1 MSFTT
6 KDSLSSFLPFFFTPP
21 FTSCCSESLFVRPA
35 AMAPCLPKGGNA
47 RIVNGSIPGLSLLY
61 GGSAKTTVPT
71 STISSS
77 SSTPTTTAPPCS
89 SGLSRPWH
97 IPPPPPAGA
106 PVNRFSPFGSAPATF
121 CAPPPRNAFPVAR
134 PVPPPAPTEPPPVRA
149 PESRDI
155 ELTDFYDDDEHLPDA
170 EAANLDVEQLPDAVE
185 AANLDDEGDTTIPDS
200 PDFFL
205 SSPPPSTDE
214 GFLSDAPSPV
224 PPRQAR
230 SPRRQRL
237 SQRRHLADIR
247 IRQARRFQ
255 DKMSDRNQSPLSTE
269 PTAASSEVPTGSDFD
284 PSRPAHRG
292 TRGGKKNRLRLE
304 KQKVNASLAAEE
316 AARFQKEL
324 EEKEEKEREMADLRA
339 QVAKFEEEDRARRQE
354 FANLESRLEEER
366 KRAEE
371 ATRGRDEAQGKA
383 AELTVQL
390 QAAVDADE
398 STKAE
403 LVRVQD
409 ELRTAQGVVKARD
422 EQIALQQAHFD
433 KTSRVHAHEISKRD
447 QDNTGLSRQVD
458 TLKGHLAETVS
469 TLERVRDEAAGQEE
483 LVELARKNE
492 KTAQEE
498 LADQRQVAA
507 DAQAVHESELAAQR
521 QHAANA
527 EATIRSD
534 LSAQFQRDLAKQSK
548 ALKDEASKQ
557 ERTTQDL
564 EIANKTADDLKQ
576 QLDHANGEL
585 ETAQRQVADLEKQ
598 LATSQAA
605 EQTLKKKNHDL
616 EADLDALTA
625 QFAGLSISSNTKEAT
640 LQKKNDDLQRELD
653 ELTAQFDAFKISTV
667 TTPPAVAPPRRN
679 SFPSQARPVLQSS
692 APPAPVLPPS
702 SSFVPKPLTSPSDGS
717 RKHASTQTEVS
728 TPPTTSTA
736 VQTSPLDEDAPT
748 SPPQASSLPR
758 TVYTAPQ
765 LQSSTSQTAASSP
778 PSVPVSSS
786 STLDPASI
794 PLPASPTTSL
804 ADTAPPTSPASAAGP
819 QIARRHKTIST
830 QASGLHTT
838 SPTAPDSQSSSS
850 FVSPPYKVILQQP
863 WTPPSP
869 RRRSAAFL
877 RTTPPSSPSYAA
889 ALPFRTAPADL
900 PFAAAASANSS
911 SSSSDA
917 AALAGPS
924 SSAAAPAD
932 SSSSSDATA
941 PAQSSSAALPA
952 GSPGQAL
959 LDRIEEGR
967 ITMDAAFAALD
978 ERHAALEQQL
988 AAARPL
994 SVGDVASNI
1003 GNYIASLPR
1012 AICSSIASFFHHYV
1026 FTIPPRRYIP
1036 AWLMMLLYFFMVMF
1050 MSITT
1055 AYEEIRWHNANDIHM
1070 GFNFFPVIASVS
1082 AFWQSLWWPYFLLLR
1097 CWSN

>member
-1 MSFTT
+1 
-6 KDSLSSFLPFFFTPP
+6 
-21 FTSCCSESLFVRPA
+21 
-35 AMAPCLPKGGNA
+35 MAPCLPTSGNA
-47 RIVNGSIPGLSLLY
+47 RIVNGSSASIPGLSLLY
-61 GGSAKTTVPT
+61 GGSAKTSVPT
-71 STISSS
+71 STTS
-77 SSTPTTTAPPCS
+77 SSTPTTTTAPPCS
-89 SGLSRPWH
+89 SGLSRPGH

-121 CAPPPRNAFPVAR
+121 CAPPPRNAFPVAP
-134 PVPPPAPTEPPPVRA
+134 PVPPPAPTQPPLVRA

-155 ELTDFYDDDEHLPDA
+155 ELTDFYDDDEQLPDA

-200 PDFFL
+200 PEDSKLIQASFFL
-205 SSPPPSTDE
+205 SSPSPSTDE

-230 SPRRQRL
+230 SPRRQRP

-247 IRQARRFQ
+247 IRHVRRFQ

-284 PSRPAHRG
+284 PSRPAHHG

-304 KQKVNASLAAEE
+304 KQKVKASLEAEE

-339 QVAKFEEEDRARRQE
+339 QVAKFEEEDRARAQE
-354 FANLESRLEEER
+354 FANLESRLDEER

-383 AELTVQL
+383 AGLTAQL

-403 LVRVQD
+403 LVRIQD
-409 ELRTAQGVVKARD
+409 ELRTSQGVVKARD

-433 KTSRVHAHEISKRD
+433 KVSRVHAHEIGKRD

-527 EATIRSD
+527 EVTIRSD

-557 ERTTQDL
+557 ESTTKDL
-564 EIANKTADDLKQ
+564 EVANKTADDLKK

-585 ETAQRQVADLEKQ
+585 EAAQRQTADLEKQ
-598 LATSQAA
+598 LAASQAA
-605 EQTLKKKNHDL
+605 EQTLKKKNRDL

-625 QFAGLSISSNTKEAT
+625 QFAGLSISSTTKEAT

-667 TTPPAVAPPRRN
+667 TTPPAVAPTRRN
-679 SFPSQARPVLQSS
+679 SLPSQARPVLQGS
-692 APPAPVLPPS
+692 APTALVLPPAS
-702 SSFVPKPLTSPSDGS
+702 SSIPKPLTSSDGS
-717 RKHASTQTEVS
+717 RKHASTQTDEVS
-728 TPPTTSTA
+728 TPPTASTA

-748 SPPQASSLPR
+748 SPPQVSSLPR

-765 LQSSTSQTAASSP
+765 LQSSTSQTAASSS
-778 PSVPVSSS
+778 PSVLASSS

-794 PLPASPTTSL
+794 PLPASPTTSP

-819 QIARRHKTIST
+819 QIARRHKAIST
-830 QASGLHTT
+830 QAPGLHTT
-838 SPTAPDSQSSSS
+838 SPTAPDSPSSSS
-850 FVSPPYKVILQQP
+850 FVSPPYKVILRQP
-863 WTPPSP
+863 WTLPSP
-869 RRRSAAFL
+869 RRRSAAIL
-877 RTTPPSSPSYAA
+877 RAAPPSSPSYAA
-889 ALPFRTAPADL
+889 ALPFRTAPADP

-924 SSAAAPAD
+924 SAAAPAKP
-932 SSSSSDATA
+932 SSSSSDAAA

-952 GSPGQAL
+952 GSPGQAF
-959 LDRIEEGR
+959 LDRIETER
-967 ITMDAAFAALD
+967 ITIDAGFAALD
-978 ERHAALEQQL
+978 EGLDALGQQL

-1003 GNYIASLPR
+1003 GNSIASLPR
-1012 AICSSIASFFHHYV
+1012 AICSSITSFGRQYI

-1036 AWLMMLLYFFMVMF
+1036 AWLIMLLYFFMVIF
-1050 MSITT
+1050 TSITT
-1055 AYEEIRWHNANDIHM
+1055 AYEAIRWHNANNISVRLD
-1070 GFNFFPVIASVS
+1070 FFPVIASVS